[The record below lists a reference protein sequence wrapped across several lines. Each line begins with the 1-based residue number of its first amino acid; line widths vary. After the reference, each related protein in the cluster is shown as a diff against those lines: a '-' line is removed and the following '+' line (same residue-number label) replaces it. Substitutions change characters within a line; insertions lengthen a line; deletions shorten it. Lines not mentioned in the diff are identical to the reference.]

1 MQQATN
7 ALADSLNKTA
17 HGGVTTE
24 IDGKASGGEGF
35 VAKGLKIVNREEF
48 SKANRA
54 RAAILKAKK

>member
-17 HGGVTTE
+17 HGGVSTE
-24 IDGKASGGEGF
+24 IAGKPSGGEGF

-48 SKANRA
+48 SKANRTRSA
-54 RAAILKAKK
+54 LLRAKK